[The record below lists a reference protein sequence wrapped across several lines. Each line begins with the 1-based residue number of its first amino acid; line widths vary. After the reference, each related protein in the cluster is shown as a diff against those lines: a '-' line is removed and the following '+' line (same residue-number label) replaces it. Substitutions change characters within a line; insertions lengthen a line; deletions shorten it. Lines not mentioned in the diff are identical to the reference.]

1 MVQPILAIIALVLV
15 TVGLIGQ
22 AIEMRKI
29 RIKKYGEGSIGPPNI
44 FLYKKNFKWYALIGI
59 GFGLSLGAQFF

>member
-1 MVQPILAIIALVLV
+1 MAQPTLAIIALALV

-29 RIKKYGEGSIGPPNI
+29 RIKKYGEDSIGHPNI
-44 FLYKKNFKWYALIGI
+44 FLDKKNFKWYALIGT
-59 GFGLSLGAQFF
+59 GFGLSLGAQFL

>member
-1 MVQPILAIIALVLV
+1 MLQPTLAIIALVLV
-15 TVGLIGQ
+15 TGGLIGQ

-44 FLYKKNFKWYALIGI
+44 FLDKKNFKWYALIGM
-59 GFGLSLGAQFF
+59 GFALSLGAQFF